1 MTVAAAVR
9 VHAALWMRVI
19 VGQRAAWRLRA
30 PPGGRAGVDGGG
42 GNNIYWRQMDTGR
55 TPDGGAEG
63 RGEPDGRRAV
73 LPTDAIMKTYFCRCR
88 LLPRP
93 VALER
98 REAHC
103 TVLCTLV
110 IFSCARRCF

>member
-19 VGQRAAWRLRA
+19 VGRRAAWRLQA

-55 TPDGGAEG
+55 RGGG
-63 RGEPDGRRAV
+63 TGES
-73 LPTDAIMKTYFCRCR
+73 PTEA
-88 LLPRP
+88 
-93 VALER
+93 ALDFQR
-98 REAHC
+98 
-103 TVLCTLV
+103 TQL
-110 IFSCARRCF
+110 